1 MKYYKEIFLAL
12 YINISTCTKNSILL
26 PERYPKNEKNKK
38 IEN

>member
-12 YINISTCTKNSILL
+12 FININTSTKNAILL

-38 IEN
+38 ID